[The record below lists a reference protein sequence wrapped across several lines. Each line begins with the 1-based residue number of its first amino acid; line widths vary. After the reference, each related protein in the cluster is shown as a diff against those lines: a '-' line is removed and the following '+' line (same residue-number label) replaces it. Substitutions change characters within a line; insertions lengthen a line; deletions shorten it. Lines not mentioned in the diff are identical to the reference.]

1 MNIIP
6 VVSIVLE
13 VVISLIA
20 LVAAFRGKPYML
32 GFAITFGIYVYYDLA
47 REYSWAVFE
56 NLLSVGFLVA
66 TVTALVS
73 MIFVVRKRN

>member
-13 VVISLIA
+13 VVIALLA
-20 LVAAFRGKPYML
+20 LVAAFRGKAYIL
-32 GFAITFGIYVYYDLA
+32 GFVITFGIYVYYDLA
-47 REYSWAVFE
+47 REYSWAVSE

-73 MIFVVRKRN
+73 MIFLIRKN